1 MKKTTRLYQSVSQLH
16 KISRLTNSLRASRSV
31 ALGLLVASAVPL
43 RAADVTWTNGSA
55 SFNWNLTDANWSTGL
70 WNNGIGD
77 GAVFG
82 PTGVGPINV
91 TAPISVNSIGFTAS
105 GYALNGTSPI

>member
-1 MKKTTRLYQSVSQLH
+1 MKKTTHLNESIPQLR
-16 KISRLTNSLRASRSV
+16 KISRLTNSLRTALSV
-31 ALGLLVASAVPL
+31 ALGLLCALAAPL

-70 WNNGIGD
+70 WNNGNGD

-105 GYALNGTSPI
+105 GYALN